1 MDEVCYVLLEGVMV
15 DLYLKVNPG
24 AADKVVVSRNGKK
37 RLYTLMHKALYGH
50 MKSGRLFWENIHGK
64 LTEMGFTSNPDDLC
78 VMNKDIDG
86 EQFTVV
92 LHVDDL
98 KLSFA
103 RVDEIDKVLATLEAE
118 YGKLD
123 IQRGKI
129 LEYLGLVIDFETDG
143 IVKISATA
151 HIDRAL
157 ELYGG
162 DVKAGAKTPA
172 SAGLFTVDNDSPS
185 LEEGKRK
192 VFHSVFATL
201 LWVGTMARPDILVAL
216 SYLGKRTTK
225 ANESDAVKLE
235 RLLSYIKATRD
246 MPLTLGIDNLQVIK
260 WWADS
265 SFGVH
270 EDMKSHSGLL
280 GSFGRGAIFA
290 KSVTQRLNATSST
303 ESEVIAS
310 SEVLPQA
317 LWTLSFLRHQGFKV
331 RNALIHQ
338 DSKAAILL
346 QENGVGSRKRRSRH
360 IDIRFFFIKD
370 RIERG
375 DVEIAF
381 CGTKSMIAD
390 FLTKPLQGKAFQ
402 EFRDDIMGINPTM
415 DKIEGVC

>member
-1 MDEVCYVLLEGVMV
+1 
-15 DLYLKVNPG
+15 
-24 AADKVVVSRNGKK
+24 
-37 RLYTLMHKALYGH
+37 

-64 LTEMGFTSNPDDLC
+64 LSEMGFKSNPDDLC
-78 VMNKDIDG
+78 VMNKDVDG
-86 EQFTVV
+86 EQFTIV

-103 RVDEIDKVLATLEAE
+103 REDEINKLLGDLEEE

-123 IQRGKI
+123 IQRGKV
-129 LEYLGLVIDFETDG
+129 LEYLWLTIDFETDG
-143 IVKISATA
+143 IVKISATS

-162 DVKAGAKTPA
+162 SIKAGAKTPA
-172 SAGLFTVDNDSPS
+172 TEGLFNVDEDGVP

-192 VFHSVFATL
+192 IFHSVFATL

-216 SYLGKRTTK
+216 SYLRKRTSK
-225 ANESDAVKLE
+225 ATDSDAKKLE
-235 RLLSYIKATRD
+235 HLLSYIKATRD

-265 SFGVH
+265 SFAVH

-280 GSFGRGAIFA
+280 GSFGREAIFA

-303 ESEVIAS
+303 ECEVIAS
-310 SEVLPQA
+310 SGVLPQA
-317 LWTLSFLRHQGFKV
+317 LWTMSFLRHQGFKV
-331 RNALIHQ
+331 NNVLLHQ
-338 DSKAAILL
+338 DNKAAILL
-346 QENGVGSRKRRSRH
+346 QENGVSSRGRRSRH
-360 IDIRFFFIKD
+360 IDIRFFFVKD
-370 RIERG
+370 RIEKG

-381 CGTKSMIAD
+381 CGTKNMNAD
-390 FLTKPLQGKAFQ
+390 YLTMPLQGRAFR

-415 DKIEGVC
+415 DKIAGVC